1 MRINAQNAIATITD
15 TVSSTA
21 LTLSDLGFTDEQI
34 KRANTALITRENF
47 GLRYRYDGGVPTGTI
62 GHVLA
67 SGERLELFGN
77 ANVRNL
83 QVIRST
89 ANDSI
94 VTVTL
99 SE

>member
-1 MRINAQNAIATITD
+1 MRINAQNAIALITE

-21 LTLSDLGFTDEQI
+21 LTLSDLGFTADEI
-34 KRANTALITRENF
+34 HRANAALITCENF
-47 GLRYRYDGGVPTGTI
+47 DTRYRYDGGVPTGAS

-67 SGERLELFGN
+67 TGSSLELFGN

-83 QVIRST
+83 QLIRST
-89 ANDSI
+89 ANDST
-94 VTVTL
+94 VTITL